1 MESKK
6 LMLAFILNKHES
18 FLFQLFENY
27 VGILSKNEIGDE
39 TSTYLS

>member
-6 LMLAFILNKHES
+6 LMLVFILHKHES
-18 FLFQLFENY
+18 FLLQLFENY

-39 TSTYLS
+39 TSTYVT